1 MRTQPAA
8 QLVKDRP
15 VGKLTEAEG
24 FIAFPKLRESVS
36 LPIRLMYRTER
47 NETSL
52 EKPGIAPE
60 SPAKVKMS
68 SRFLAAALTFALLV
82 LISRLVGVGYRGLNA
97 IDSLYADA
105 RTISETHWIGVQL
118 DSEEFTY
125 SNQNS
130 RTKMQIVA
138 ISDQRETDSLLVD
151 RAKYSVRISDPLQR
165 LQSRV
170 GSEKEREHLN
180 AIVEARSDNV
190 ISHEQ
195 VSDILLDQK
204 NMEEAWQRPIQLTFA
219 LLLKYRPAWS
229 DFVRFQA
236 DDRDEQLKRSAI
248 KYVAVRTRTVY
259 LIVASVLLA
268 LGIGVVVVH
277 QLMAEIL
284 RCQKT
289 ESGIRRMN
297 EDLEQK
303 LLQRTASVDQSN
315 RNLIA
320 AVAEHQE
327 ADEARSRSD
336 QLFRS
341 IAENSADLIA
351 VVDQSGHRIYNNPT
365 YGRLL
370 GYTAEELKSTVS
382 FQQIHPDDRPLVT
395 RAAQKALETGVGQI
409 IEYRMQRKDGTYVTL
424 ESHGSFIRDSRGEIE
439 ALVISAHDIS
449 ERRMA
454 MQTEKLSAIG
464 QLAAGVAHELNTPA
478 QYVSDNLN
486 FLRDTWSELDAAMA
500 FCVAPAHASI
510 PSDSGSSDG
519 VIFASSPRDWDWL
532 RKEVPKAISQSLE
545 GIRRMTKI
553 LGAMRRFSHTGGGER
568 EEVDLNEALEATIT
582 VAQHQIKEIAD
593 VQTYY
598 QPDLPRVECY
608 CDELNQVFLN
618 LIVNATHAIRDAS
631 TQGTRHRGK
640 LTIRTRQIDQ
650 DVQIEIHDNGSGI
663 PLDVRDRVFDP
674 FFTTKQVGEGT
685 GQGLTIC
692 HEIVVQKHHGT
703 IWFDTEIDKGT
714 TFFVRIPIRFDS
726 NTGDS
731 K

>member
-1 MRTQPAA
+1 MS
-8 QLVKDRP
+8 DRF
-15 VGKLTEAEG
+15 VG
-24 FIAFPKLRESVS
+24 
-36 LPIRLMYRTER
+36 
-47 NETSL
+47 
-52 EKPGIAPE
+52 
-60 SPAKVKMS
+60 
-68 SRFLAAALTFALLV
+68 AALTFASLV
-82 LISRLVGVGYRGLNA
+82 LITLVVGVGYLSLDA
-97 IDSLYADA
+97 MDTLYANA
-105 RTISETHWIGVQL
+105 RTIAETQWMGVHLASEAL
-118 DSEEFTY
+118 TY
-125 SNQNS
+125 SNRNS
-130 RTKMQIVA
+130 RINMQIVVT
-138 ISDQRETDSLLVD
+138 SDQREIDSILVD
-151 RAKYSVRISDPLQR
+151 RAKRSARISDRLQR
-165 LQSRV
+165 LQSRLD
-170 GSEKEREHLN
+170 SENERELLN
-180 AIVEARSDNV
+180 ATIEARSDYV
-190 ISHEQ
+190 TSYKQ
-195 VSDILLDQK
+195 ASAILLDQK
-204 NMEEAWQRPIQLTFA
+204 NTEEARQRLIQL
-219 LLLKYRPAWS
+219 AWRN
-229 DFVRFQA
+229 FVRFQA
-236 DDRDEQLKRSAI
+236 DDMDEQLKRSAI
-248 KYVAVRTRTVY
+248 KYVAVRTRTIY
-259 LIVASVLLA
+259 LIVLSDLLA
-268 LGIGVVVVH
+268 FGIAVLVVH
-277 QLMAEIL
+277 KLMAEIL
-284 RCQKT
+284 RRQKT
-289 ESGIRRMN
+289 ESGILRMN
-297 EDLEQK
+297 EDLEHK
-303 LLQRTASVDQSN
+303 VLQGTAAVDQSN
-315 RNLIA
+315 RDLMA
-320 AVAEHQE
+320 AIAEHKE

-370 GYTAEELKSTVS
+370 GYTAEELKNTVS

-395 RAAQKALETGVGQI
+395 RAAQKAVETGVGQI
-409 IEYRMQRKDGTYVTL
+409 VEYRMRRKDGTYVTL
-424 ESHGSFIRDSRGEIE
+424 ESHSSFIRDSRGEIE
-439 ALVISAHDIS
+439 ALVISARDIS
-449 ERRMA
+449 DRRMA
-454 MQTEKLSAIG
+454 MHTEKLSAIG

-478 QYVSDNLN
+478 QYVSDNLT

-500 FCVAPAHASI
+500 FCLAPAHALI

-519 VIFASSPRDWDWL
+519 VIFAGPPRDWDWL

-568 EEVDLNEALEATIT
+568 EEVDLSEALDATIT

-593 VQTYY
+593 VQTDY

-650 DVQIEIHDNGSGI
+650 DVQIEIQDNGSGI

-726 NTGDS
+726 NTGGS

>member
-1 MRTQPAA
+1 MS
-8 QLVKDRP
+8 DRF
-15 VGKLTEAEG
+15 VG
-24 FIAFPKLRESVS
+24 
-36 LPIRLMYRTER
+36 
-47 NETSL
+47 
-52 EKPGIAPE
+52 
-60 SPAKVKMS
+60 
-68 SRFLAAALTFALLV
+68 AALTFASLV
-82 LISRLVGVGYRGLNA
+82 LITLVVGVGYLSLDA
-97 IDSLYADA
+97 MDTLYANA
-105 RTISETHWIGVQL
+105 RTIAETQWMGVHLASEAL
-118 DSEEFTY
+118 TY
-125 SNQNS
+125 SNRNS
-130 RTKMQIVA
+130 RINMQIVVT
-138 ISDQRETDSLLVD
+138 SDQREIDSILVD
-151 RAKYSVRISDPLQR
+151 RAKRSARISDRLQR
-165 LQSRV
+165 LQSRLD
-170 GSEKEREHLN
+170 SENERELLN
-180 AIVEARSDNV
+180 ATIEARSDYV
-190 ISHEQ
+190 TSYKQ
-195 VSDILLDQK
+195 ASAILLDQK
-204 NMEEAWQRPIQLTFA
+204 NTEEARQRLIQL
-219 LLLKYRPAWS
+219 AWRN
-229 DFVRFQA
+229 FVRFQA
-236 DDRDEQLKRSAI
+236 DDMDEQLKRSAI
-248 KYVAVRTRTVY
+248 KYVAVRTRTIY
-259 LIVASVLLA
+259 LIVLSDLLA
-268 LGIGVVVVH
+268 FGIAVLVVH
-277 QLMAEIL
+277 KLMAEIL
-284 RCQKT
+284 RRQKT
-289 ESGIRRMN
+289 ESGILRMN
-297 EDLEQK
+297 EDLEHK
-303 LLQRTASVDQSN
+303 VLQGTAAVDQSN
-315 RNLIA
+315 RDLMA
-320 AVAEHQE
+320 AIAEHKE

-370 GYTAEELKSTVS
+370 GYTAEELKNTVS

-395 RAAQKALETGVGQI
+395 RAAQKAVETGVGQI
-409 IEYRMQRKDGTYVTL
+409 VEYRMRRKDGTYVTL
-424 ESHGSFIRDSRGEIE
+424 ESHSSFIRDSRGEIE
-439 ALVISAHDIS
+439 ALVISARDVS
-449 ERRMA
+449 DRRMA
-454 MQTEKLSAIG
+454 MHTEKLSAIG

-478 QYVSDNLN
+478 QYVSDNLT
-486 FLRDTWSELDAAMA
+486 FLRDTWTELDAAMA
-500 FCVAPAHASI
+500 FCLAPAHALI

-519 VIFASSPRDWDWL
+519 VIFAGPPRDWDWL

-568 EEVDLNEALEATIT
+568 EEVDLSEALDATIT

-593 VQTYY
+593 VQTDY

-650 DVQIEIHDNGSGI
+650 DVQIEIQDNGSGI
-663 PLDVRDRVFDP
+663 PLDIRDHVFDP

-692 HEIVVQKHHGT
+692 HEIVVQKHRGT

>member
-1 MRTQPAA
+1 MS
-8 QLVKDRP
+8 DR
-15 VGKLTEAEG
+15 
-24 FIAFPKLRESVS
+24 FIGV
-36 LPIRLMYRTER
+36 
-47 NETSL
+47 
-52 EKPGIAPE
+52 
-60 SPAKVKMS
+60 V
-68 SRFLAAALTFALLV
+68 LTFALLV
-82 LISRLVGVGYRGLNA
+82 PISLVVGVWCLGLNV
-97 IDSLYADA
+97 DNLSADA
-105 RTISETHWIGVQL
+105 RTIAETQWIGTQL
-118 DSEEFTY
+118 ASEALTY
-125 SNQNS
+125 SNRNGWIN
-130 RTKMQIVA
+130 MQIVVT
-138 ISDQRETDSLLVD
+138 SDQREIDSLLAN
-151 RAKYSVRISDPLQR
+151 RAKHSARISDLLLRP
-165 LQSRV
+165 QSRV
-170 GSEKEREHLN
+170 GSEKERELLN
-180 AIVEARSDNV
+180 AIIRSDYITSYKEAR
-190 ISHEQ
+190 
-195 VSDILLDQK
+195 DILLDQK
-204 NMEEAWQRPIQLTFA
+204 NTEEARQRLIQLMFP
-219 LLLKYRPAWS
+219 LSLKCRLAWG

-236 DDRDEQLKRSAI
+236 DDMDEQLKRSVI

-259 LIVASVLLA
+259 LIVFSVLLA
-268 LGIGVVVVH
+268 FGIAVVVVH
-277 QLMAEIL
+277 KLMAEIL
-284 RCQKT
+284 RRQKT
-289 ESGIRRMN
+289 ESGIHRMN
-297 EDLEQK
+297 EDLELK
-303 LLQRTASVDQSN
+303 VLQRTAAVDQSN
-315 RNLIA
+315 RDLMA
-320 AVAEHQE
+320 AV

-370 GYTAEELKSTVS
+370 GYTAEELKNTVS

-395 RAAQKALETGVGQI
+395 RAAQKAVETGVGQI
-409 IEYRMQRKDGTYVTL
+409 VEYRMRRKDGTYVTL
-424 ESHGSFIRDSRGEIE
+424 ESHSSFIRDSRGEIE
-439 ALVISAHDIS
+439 ALVISARDVS
-449 ERRMA
+449 DRRMA
-454 MQTEKLSAIG
+454 MHTEKLSAIG

-478 QYVSDNLN
+478 QYVSDNLT
-486 FLRDTWSELDAAMA
+486 FLRDTWSEIDAAMA
-500 FCVAPAHASI
+500 FCLAPAHALI

-519 VIFASSPRDWDWL
+519 VIFAGPPRDWDWL

-553 LGAMRRFSHTGGGER
+553 LGAMRRFSHPGGGER
-568 EEVDLNEALEATIT
+568 EEVDLNEALDATIT

-650 DVQIEIHDNGSGI
+650 DVQIEIQDNGSGI

-692 HEIVVQKHHGT
+692 HEIVVQKHRGT

>member
-1 MRTQPAA
+1 MS
-8 QLVKDRP
+8 DRF
-15 VGKLTEAEG
+15 VG
-24 FIAFPKLRESVS
+24 
-36 LPIRLMYRTER
+36 
-47 NETSL
+47 
-52 EKPGIAPE
+52 
-60 SPAKVKMS
+60 
-68 SRFLAAALTFALLV
+68 AALTFASLV
-82 LISRLVGVGYRGLNA
+82 LITLVVGVGYLSLDA
-97 IDSLYADA
+97 MDTLYANA
-105 RTISETHWIGVQL
+105 RTIAETQWMGVHLASEAL
-118 DSEEFTY
+118 TY
-125 SNQNS
+125 SNRNS
-130 RTKMQIVA
+130 RINMQIVVT
-138 ISDQRETDSLLVD
+138 SDQREIDSILVD
-151 RAKYSVRISDPLQR
+151 RAKRSARISDRLQR
-165 LQSRV
+165 LQSRLD
-170 GSEKEREHLN
+170 SENERELLN
-180 AIVEARSDNV
+180 ATIEARSDYV
-190 ISHEQ
+190 TSYKQ
-195 VSDILLDQK
+195 ASAILLDQK
-204 NMEEAWQRPIQLTFA
+204 NTEEARQRLIQL
-219 LLLKYRPAWS
+219 AWRN
-229 DFVRFQA
+229 FVRFQA
-236 DDRDEQLKRSAI
+236 DDMDEQLKRSAI
-248 KYVAVRTRTVY
+248 KYVAVRTRTIY
-259 LIVASVLLA
+259 LIVLSDLLA
-268 LGIGVVVVH
+268 FGIAVLVVH
-277 QLMAEIL
+277 KLMAEIL
-284 RCQKT
+284 RRQKT
-289 ESGIRRMN
+289 ESGILRMN
-297 EDLEQK
+297 EDLEHK
-303 LLQRTASVDQSN
+303 VLQGTAAVDQSN
-315 RNLIA
+315 RDLMA
-320 AVAEHQE
+320 AIAEHKE

-370 GYTAEELKSTVS
+370 GYTAEELKNTVS

-395 RAAQKALETGVGQI
+395 RAAQKAVETGVGQI
-409 IEYRMQRKDGTYVTL
+409 VEYRMRRKDGTYVTL
-424 ESHGSFIRDSRGEIE
+424 ESHSSFIRDSRGEIE
-439 ALVISAHDIS
+439 ALVISARDIS
-449 ERRMA
+449 DRRMA
-454 MQTEKLSAIG
+454 MHTEKLSAIG

-478 QYVSDNLN
+478 QYVSDNLT

-500 FCVAPAHASI
+500 FCLAPAHALI

-519 VIFASSPRDWDWL
+519 VIFAGPPRDWDWL

-568 EEVDLNEALEATIT
+568 EEVDLSEALDATIT

-650 DVQIEIHDNGSGI
+650 DVQIEIQDNGSGI

-726 NTGDS
+726 NTGGS

>member
-1 MRTQPAA
+1 MS
-8 QLVKDRP
+8 DRF
-15 VGKLTEAEG
+15 VG
-24 FIAFPKLRESVS
+24 
-36 LPIRLMYRTER
+36 
-47 NETSL
+47 
-52 EKPGIAPE
+52 
-60 SPAKVKMS
+60 
-68 SRFLAAALTFALLV
+68 AALTFASLV
-82 LISRLVGVGYRGLNA
+82 LITLVVGVGYLSLDA
-97 IDSLYADA
+97 MDTLYANA
-105 RTISETHWIGVQL
+105 RTIAETQWMGVHLASEAL
-118 DSEEFTY
+118 TY
-125 SNQNS
+125 SNRNS
-130 RTKMQIVA
+130 RINMQIVVT
-138 ISDQRETDSLLVD
+138 SDQREIDSILVD
-151 RAKYSVRISDPLQR
+151 RAKRSARISDRLQR
-165 LQSRV
+165 LQSRLD
-170 GSEKEREHLN
+170 SENERELLN
-180 AIVEARSDNV
+180 ATIEARSDYV
-190 ISHEQ
+190 TSYKQ
-195 VSDILLDQK
+195 ASAILLDQK
-204 NMEEAWQRPIQLTFA
+204 NTEEARQRLIQL
-219 LLLKYRPAWS
+219 AWRN
-229 DFVRFQA
+229 FVRFQA
-236 DDRDEQLKRSAI
+236 DDMDEQLKRSAI
-248 KYVAVRTRTVY
+248 KYVAVRTRTIY
-259 LIVASVLLA
+259 LIVLSDLLA
-268 LGIGVVVVH
+268 FGIAVLVVH
-277 QLMAEIL
+277 KLMAEIL
-284 RCQKT
+284 RRQKT
-289 ESGIRRMN
+289 ESGILRMN
-297 EDLEQK
+297 EDLEHK
-303 LLQRTASVDQSN
+303 VLQGTAAVDQSN
-315 RNLIA
+315 RDLMA
-320 AVAEHQE
+320 AIAEHKE

-370 GYTAEELKSTVS
+370 GYTAEELKNTVS

-395 RAAQKALETGVGQI
+395 RAAQKAVETGVGQI
-409 IEYRMQRKDGTYVTL
+409 VEYRMRRKDGTYVTL
-424 ESHGSFIRDSRGEIE
+424 ESHSSFIRDSRGEIE
-439 ALVISAHDIS
+439 ALVISARDVS
-449 ERRMA
+449 DRRMA
-454 MQTEKLSAIG
+454 MHTEKLSAIG

-478 QYVSDNLN
+478 QYVSDNLT

-500 FCVAPAHASI
+500 FCLAPAHALI

-519 VIFASSPRDWDWL
+519 VIFAGPPRDWDWL

-568 EEVDLNEALEATIT
+568 EEVDLSEALDATIT

-593 VQTYY
+593 VQTDY

-650 DVQIEIHDNGSGI
+650 DVQIEIQDNGSGI

-726 NTGDS
+726 NTGGS